1 MLAQKLLSQLRRLQI
16 LLGLAAIAN
25 LFLPW
30 ITYSI
35 PTMDNDIEK
44 TFMSGWSLNYG
55 TLMVAFVVG
64 SFLISL
70 LESLFG
76 RRAAFCH
83 IGFFCATLL
92 MAFIV
97 HLLHLLQLVPGGGHS
112 EVSWGFRLFLVIAVS
127 FFASSAMLSP
137 QSDAFPKA

>member
-1 MLAQKLLSQLRRLQI
+1 MITYKLLSPLRRLQI

-30 ITYSI
+30 VAYSI
-35 PTMDNDIEK
+35 PTMDNDMEK
-44 TFMSGWSLNYG
+44 RFMSGWSLNYG

-76 RRAAFCH
+76 RRAAVCH
-83 IGFFCATLL
+83 IGFFCVTLL
-92 MAFIV
+92 MASIV
-97 HLLHLLQLVPGGGHS
+97 HFLQFIPGGGLS
-112 EVSWGFRLFLVIAVS
+112 ELSWGFRLFLVIAVS

-137 QSDAFPKA
+137 QSDALPKA